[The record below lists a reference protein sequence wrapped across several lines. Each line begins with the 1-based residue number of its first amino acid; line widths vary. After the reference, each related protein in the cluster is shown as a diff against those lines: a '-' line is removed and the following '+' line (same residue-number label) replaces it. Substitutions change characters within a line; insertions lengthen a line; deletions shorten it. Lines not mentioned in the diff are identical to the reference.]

1 MSVFFT
7 VHPIGEKNYT
17 RVPDIILNKIYP
29 ATEWH
34 DVRGPTHLEK
44 DIFPTLKSFLIFFP
58 SVKNTIHLIVEL
70 QPQTSIKKEKEKAL
84 SSKRNTIIKKEGQ
97 KNKKNPSLT
106 SPPMIQNLALIR
118 IPTNAVE
125 VTSEITVS
133 ESEYSL
139 APSFHTRSQ
148 TAKNSNITSGSVI
161 LNVKLTLILYQ

>member
-84 SSKRNTIIKKEGQ
+84 SSKRNTIIKKESQ
-97 KNKKNPSLT
+97 KKHIKKEFKLHFATHDSKSSSNQKSNKRT
-106 SPPMIQNLALIR
+106 
-118 IPTNAVE
+118 
-125 VTSEITVS
+125 
-133 ESEYSL
+133 
-139 APSFHTRSQ
+139 
-148 TAKNSNITSGSVI
+148 
-161 LNVKLTLILYQ
+161 